1 MSGNKNIDFFYVFFI
16 NEINVFLIRI
26 FCDNIKFHKLLSQ
39 EIKLN
44 IVRLILTFFLI
55 SSCATTVVDQR
66 QVIPELFDPE
76 LKKGKIFVFSN
87 HMDPIPMNIRVNGE
101 VRKIK
106 HTETQIFDLKDGQNS
121 VKNLGRVSTGESSN
135 CDKQPYTFNTEMFPE
150 VETYYFVIQQGFDS
164 TIRTFT
170 CFKDFEVTEK
180 AFLEQINNPRNGG
193 SEFLQNLSKSFINSL
208 IF

>member
-1 MSGNKNIDFFYVFFI
+1 MNNI
-16 NEINVFLIRI
+16 
-26 FCDNIKFHKLLSQ
+26 
-39 EIKLN
+39 
-44 IVRLILTFFLI
+44 RLILTFFLI

-76 LKKGKIFVFSN
+76 LKKGKIFVFSD
-87 HMDPIPMNIRVNGE
+87 HMDPLPMNIRVNGE

-121 VKNLGRVSTGESSN
+121 VRNLGRVSTGESSN

-150 VETYYFVIQQGFDS
+150 VETYYFVIQQGFDGA
-164 TIRTFT
+164 IFTFT
-170 CFKDFEVTEK
+170 CFKDFEVNEK
-180 AFLEQINNPRNGG
+180 AFIKQINNPRNGG
-193 SEFLQNLSKSFINSL
+193 SEFLQDLSKSFINSL

>member
-1 MSGNKNIDFFYVFFI
+1 MNYI
-16 NEINVFLIRI
+16 
-26 FCDNIKFHKLLSQ
+26 
-39 EIKLN
+39 
-44 IVRLILTFFLI
+44 RLIVTFFLI

-87 HMDPIPMNIRVNGE
+87 HMDLISMNIRVNGE

-121 VKNLGRVSTGESSN
+121 VKNLGRN

-164 TIRTFT
+164 TIRTLT
-170 CFKDFEVTEK
+170 CFKDFEVNEK
-180 AFLEQINNPRNGG
+180 AFLKQINNPRNGG
-193 SEFLQNLSKSFINSL
+193 SEFLQDLSKSFINSL

>member
-1 MSGNKNIDFFYVFFI
+1 MSGNKNIDFFYIFFI

-26 FCDNIKFHKLLSQ
+26 FCDNIKSLQITQ

-87 HMDPIPMNIRVNGE
+87 HMDPLPMNIRVNGE

-170 CFKDFEVTEK
+170 CFKDFEVTEN
-180 AFLEQINNPRNGG
+180 AFLKQINNPRNGG
-193 SEFLQNLSKSFINSL
+193 SEFLQDLSKSFINSL